1 MKSEYLQIIQIILG
15 FLLSGGFLAGI
26 YAILKIRPEAGQIT
40 VTAAQGAVIVQSG
53 VIDSLKEEL
62 IRLSGEITELRQELE
77 IERAE
82 NKGLRTRIKNLE
94 SNLTTNPFPEKGN

>member
-40 VTAAQGAVIVQSG
+40 VVAAQGAVVVQTG
-53 VIDSLKEEL
+53 VIDSLREEMA
-62 IRLSGEITELRQELE
+62 RLRTEVTELRQELE
-77 IERAE
+77 VERAE
-82 NKGLRTRIKNLE
+82 NKGLRVRIRNLE
-94 SNLTTNPFPEKGN
+94 GNLTTNPFPEKGN